1 MHPVGWSVVDSIE
14 GAVGIYLASFVI
26 AIISGAFP
34 LVNAEVYLVG
44 ITLASKVEWPGLLL
58 LGAIIACGQMVSHSL
73 LFHAA
78 RGVTNVTG
86 RKREKLEA
94 RIVRARA
101 RVARWGH
108 KKHALLISSA
118 TLGLP
123 PFLLTCVAAGA
134 LQIPYRMFVSY
145 GLAGRIVRFTAIALV
160 ASVVY

>member
-1 MHPVGWSVVDSIE
+1 VVDSIE

-44 ITLASKVEWPGLLL
+44 ITLASKVEWPELIL
-58 LGAIIACGQMVSHSL
+58 LGVIIACGQMVSHSL

-78 RGVTNVTG
+78 RGVTNLGG

-94 RIVRARA
+94 RIARA
-101 RVARWGH
+101 RTRVAKWGN
-108 KKHALLISSA
+108 KKLLLLVTSA
-118 TLGLP
+118 IFGLP

-134 LQIPYRMFVSY
+134 LEIRYRMFATI
-145 GLAGRIVRFTAIALV
+145 GLAGRIVRFTAIALIAGLV
-160 ASVVY
+160 